1 VELHPPPGLP
11 PLRKGRDLSRCLDS
25 HRGAELSR
33 SPSSALLPPR
43 LLEHLLPVPI
53 QKLRARQ
60 VLPALRRDQRGAVVR
75 QQFGAGGVAAD
86 GVAAEDDLVVLRQH
100 GEGAQV
106 EDLVVQRAERET
118 VGHHVRP
125 AGLEPLDVRR
135 FEADDV
141 RAQAQVVPAHAAA
154 VLVGEQH
161 LLAKGGIAAADFFP
175 LLGLGGAG

>member
-1 VELHPPPGLP
+1 M
-11 PLRKGRDLSRCLDS
+11 
-25 HRGAELSR
+25 
-33 SPSSALLPPR
+33 
-43 LLEHLLPVPI
+43 
-53 QKLRARQ
+53 
-60 VLPALRRDQRGAVVR
+60 VR

-106 EDLVVQRAERET
+106 EDLVVQRAEREA

-161 LLAKGGIAAADFFP
+161 LLAEGGIAAAGFF
-175 LLGLGGAG
+175 LLGGVGGAG